1 MDLIAAIDL
10 LGGRA
15 VRLRQGDYERPIAD
29 ADPTELAA
37 RWSAAGAPWLHVVD
51 LEGARSG
58 EPRQADV
65 LAAIVRAA
73 EAVAPGVRVQA
84 GGGVRSEAAVAATF
98 EAGADVAVLGTAAVE
113 RPGFVEACA
122 RRWPG
127 RVAAAL
133 DLREGRLSVDGW
145 LRQTAVRGP
154 APVEVARRL
163 VDDGATAIVV
173 TDVRRDGALAG
184 PNIDLLA
191 AFRRA
196 VPDARLVASGGVRSI
211 ADLAALRDAGMDAA
225 IVGLALLTG
234 DVSIEDATVALKE
247 VAA

>member
-29 ADPTELAA
+29 ADPAELAA

-58 EPRQADV
+58 EPRQTDV
-65 LAAIVRAA
+65 LAAVVRAA
-73 EAVAPGVRVQA
+73 VAAAPDVRVEA
-84 GGGVRSEAAVAATF
+84 GGGLRSEAAVAATLD
-98 EAGADVAVLGTAAVE
+98 AGAQVAVLGTAAVE
-113 RPGFVEACA
+113 RAGFLEACA

-127 RVAAAL
+127 RIAAAL

-145 LRQTAVRGP
+145 LRETGERGP
-154 APVEVARRL
+154 SPVEVARRL
-163 VDDGATAIVV
+163 VGAGAAAIVV
-173 TDVRRDGALAG
+173 TDVRRDGAMAG
-184 PNIDLLA
+184 PNLELLA

-211 ADLAALRDAGMDAA
+211 GDLAALRDAGMDAA

-234 DVSIEDATVALKE
+234 DVSIEAATVALKA